1 MSFPPSLCY
10 NKGYSKYKVKEFF
23 MENKIL
29 IGDVSRYF
37 NISKQTLIHY
47 DRIGLLHPSATEE
60 NGYRYYT
67 FEDIDKLDVILS
79 LKDAGL
85 QLKEIRKFLDNPS
98 IEESIKLLKLQN
110 NLLEKKIEKLQ
121 QTQKK
126 LDHKIEEMEY
136 INKNDFYKD
145 IRLIEKKERYVLY
158 EDIDPTSPDIS
169 SFPDAMGLLRDRMA
183 KKESY
188 FKYLH
193 SLVGVFVDNKNF
205 KKGIFT
211 ELIRLFVFIDEY
223 NHLPNEIVLEKGL
236 FVCIQHH
243 GLFENTHI
251 SYKKALNFI
260 DENNLEII
268 GNSIEIPLL
277 SSWSVKSED
286 EYITELQ
293 IPVIKKD

>member
-1 MSFPPSLCY
+1 
-10 NKGYSKYKVKEFF
+10 

-29 IGDVSRYF
+29 IGEVSRYF

-47 DRIGLLHPSATEE
+47 DRIGLLHPSVIEN

-85 QLKEIRKFLDNPS
+85 KLSEIGKYLENPS
-98 IEESIKLLKLQN
+98 LEESLKLLKVQN
-110 NLLEKKIEKLQ
+110 NILEKKIEKLQ
-121 QTQKK
+121 KTQKK
-126 LDHKIEEMEY
+126 LHHKIEEIKY
-136 INKNDFYKD
+136 INQNDFFND

-158 EDIDPTSPDIS
+158 EDIDFTCPDIN
-169 SFPDAMGLLRDRMA
+169 SFPDAMGLLRERMD
-183 KKESY
+183 KKECY

-205 KKGIFT
+205 EKGIFS
-211 ELIRLFVFIDEY
+211 ELFRLFVFIDEY
-223 NHLPNEIVLEKGL
+223 KNQSNELVLKKGL
-236 FVCIQHH
+236 YVCIQHH

-251 SYKKALNFI
+251 SYKKALEFI
-260 DENNLEII
+260 DKHKLEIT

-286 EYITELQ
+286 EYRTELQ
-293 IPVIKKD
+293 IPVKKKEQSV